1 MANLNGLLHNPPA
14 AQLLSDQKKLEELR
28 NAPETQQLFSMLQ
41 KSTGGD
47 LEQAANHA
55 AQGNSASLVSAIRKL
70 MRDPEGAKLMEK
82 MKQHLNQ

>member
-1 MANLNGLLHNPPA
+1 MANLNGLLHNPQA
-14 AQLLSDQKKLEELR
+14 AQLLSDQKKLEQLR

-41 KSTGGD
+41 KKTGGD

-55 AQGNSASLVSAIRKL
+55 AQGDTASLVSAIRTL

>member
-1 MANLNGLLHNPPA
+1 MANLDGLLRNKQA
-14 AQLLSDQKKLEELR
+14 ANLLSDQKKLEQLR

-41 KSTGGD
+41 KNTGED

-55 AQGNSASLVSAIRKL
+55 AKGDASSLISAIQKL

-82 MKQHLNQ
+82 MKQHLNR

>member
-1 MANLNGLLHNPPA
+1 MANLNGLLHNPQA

-47 LEQAANHA
+47 L
-55 AQGNSASLVSAIRKL
+55 
-70 MRDPEGAKLMEK
+70 
-82 MKQHLNQ
+82 

>member
-1 MANLNGLLHNPPA
+1 
-14 AQLLSDQKKLEELR
+14 
-28 NAPETQQLFSMLQ
+28 MLQ

-55 AQGNSASLVSAIRKL
+55 AQGDSASLVSAIRKL

>member
-1 MANLNGLLHNPPA
+1 MANLNGLLHNPQA

-41 KSTGGD
+41 KSTSGD

-55 AQGNSASLVSAIRKL
+55 AQGDSASLVSAIRKL